1 MLTLYLW
8 VMLAWFCLMLI
19 GTLST
24 PRKDHDVYAACIYT
38 LFATWTVAMLFTR

>member
-1 MLTLYLW
+1 MTLYLW

-19 GTLST
+19 GVVAT

-38 LFATWTVAMLFTR
+38 FFATWTLALLVTQ